1 MRDNLVNIIRM
12 GLWGLPGILF
22 AFLLNYIFNE
32 FFNWNV
38 YGSYIL
44 VTLIISGIN
53 FFIVDRVVFKGD
65 KNKKLQKRFVGY
77 FSVVFSSKVGE
88 WLSYSLLVWLG
99 VYYLLAQLI
108 VSVFFLIYKF
118 IFLKK
123 VHI

>member
-32 FFNWNV
+32 FFQWNV

-108 VSVFFLIYKF
+108 VSVCFLIYKF
-118 IFLKK
+118 FFLKK